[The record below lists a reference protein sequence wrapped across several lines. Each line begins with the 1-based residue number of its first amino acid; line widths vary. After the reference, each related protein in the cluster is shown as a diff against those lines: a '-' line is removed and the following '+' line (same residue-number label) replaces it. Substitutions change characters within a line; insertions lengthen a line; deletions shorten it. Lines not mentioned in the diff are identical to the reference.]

1 MCLCLWRTSRLINI
15 RIQWSNKLSSVYG
28 LSLTTVPY
36 FSLGSAAYKP
46 SKLQG
51 VLQLERCAL
60 LPPDIPALT
69 RFWFGLSHPEGI
81 SDPPKDGC
89 VSVCGVRLSSL
100 ASALNGRINCRL
112 LMGCPWPLSRT
123 SPLGREVGNR
133 RWGRSVTWWRGIS
146 PWSDLKWSD
155 HILQLIHLLMQG
167 RILLY
172 HLQGLM
178 SCRGGYPDLFTGL
191 WNLTG
196 GRKPACLLHGIWE
209 YHPKRGVSGTVAC
222 RG

>member
-1 MCLCLWRTSRLINI
+1 LCITPTRHFCSHQVLVWIVPPRRHIGSAKGWMCLCLWRTSRLINI
-15 RIQWSNKLSSVYG
+15 RIPWSNKLSSVYG

-100 ASALNGRINCRL
+100 TSALNGRINCRL
-112 LMGCPWPLSRT
+112 LMGCP
-123 SPLGREVGNR
+123 
-133 RWGRSVTWWRGIS
+133 
-146 PWSDLKWSD
+146 
-155 HILQLIHLLMQG
+155 
-167 RILLY
+167 
-172 HLQGLM
+172 
-178 SCRGGYPDLFTGL
+178 
-191 WNLTG
+191 
-196 GRKPACLLHGIWE
+196 
-209 YHPKRGVSGTVAC
+209 
-222 RG
+222 